1 MAMDDFLVTQ
11 NQMDPAEVQQIEKD
25 VQQLEQVRQNSKRPL
40 STIIPLES
48 RGESVSARVPK
59 KKGRGPSNLFDV
71 HARKWEDRV
80 TIYCNGKG
88 QPIGPEKAR
97 KELTRLLGSIAHD
110 YNWAPLTY
118 TYWKK
123 VPNKEKI
130 WEFVNSKYILPVE
143 AKDWVMETLDQSWRG
158 FKCRLKRD
166 HYYMYDTY
174 EERLK
179 HPPERVPEQAMR
191 ELEASQDDQS
201 GESVKDPF
209 DEVMGNARRE
219 EVMKSIKSVVTADV
233 QKDTNAEIKEFAK
246 EKEVHAAQEAEI
258 ERKTKDLESETLKL
272 QEIRMDIENQQ
283 GNITLDA
290 VISALAK
297 LRQKGPSLTPEIIAK
312 AIVSTT
318 TNDP

>member
-1 MAMDDFLVTQ
+1 
-11 NQMDPAEVQQIEKD
+11 
-25 VQQLEQVRQNSKRPL
+25 
-40 STIIPLES
+40 
-48 RGESVSARVPK
+48 
-59 KKGRGPSNLFDV
+59 
-71 HARKWEDRV
+71 
-80 TIYCNGKG
+80 
-88 QPIGPEKAR
+88 
-97 KELTRLLGSIAHD
+97 
-110 YNWAPLTY
+110 
-118 TYWKK
+118 
-123 VPNKEKI
+123 
-130 WEFVNSKYILPVE
+130 
-143 AKDWVMETLDQSWRG
+143 METLDQSWRG

-179 HPPERVPEQAMR
+179 HPPERVPEAHYKTLLAYWGTTIAKLQKDGVAPSKRRMFEETRRQKEGITYDRPYDDTQQKIQAMR

-201 GESVKDPF
+201 GEYVKDPF
-209 DEVMGNARRE
+209 DEVMGNARRGTELLQGLGANRKKRKDKGPGTSLILPE
-219 EVMKSIKSVVTADV
+219 EVMKSIKSSVTADV
-233 QKDTNAEIKEFAK
+233 QKDINAQIEEFAK
-246 EKEVHAAQEAEI
+246 EKEVHAAQVAAQEAEI

-297 LRQKGPSLTPEIIAK
+297 LRQKDPSLTPEIIAK

>member
-1 MAMDDFLVTQ
+1 
-11 NQMDPAEVQQIEKD
+11 
-25 VQQLEQVRQNSKRPL
+25 
-40 STIIPLES
+40 
-48 RGESVSARVPK
+48 
-59 KKGRGPSNLFDV
+59 
-71 HARKWEDRV
+71 
-80 TIYCNGKG
+80 
-88 QPIGPEKAR
+88 
-97 KELTRLLGSIAHD
+97 
-110 YNWAPLTY
+110 
-118 TYWKK
+118 
-123 VPNKEKI
+123 
-130 WEFVNSKYILPVE
+130 
-143 AKDWVMETLDQSWRG
+143 METLDQSWRG

-179 HPPERVPEQAMR
+179 HPPERVPEAHYKTLLAYWGTTIAKKTSLQNFENRHEQDNIHTNGHVSFAMKHEQLLQKDGVAPSKRRMFEETRRQKEGITYDRPYDDTQQKIQAMR

-201 GESVKDPF
+201 GEYVKDPF
-209 DEVMGNARRE
+209 DEVMGNARRGTELLQGLGANRKKRKDKGPGTSLILPE
-219 EVMKSIKSVVTADV
+219 EVMKSIKSSVTADV
-233 QKDTNAEIKEFAK
+233 QKDINAQIEEFAK
-246 EKEVHAAQEAEI
+246 EKEVHAAQVAAQEAEI

-297 LRQKGPSLTPEIIAK
+297 LRQKDPSLTPEIIAK